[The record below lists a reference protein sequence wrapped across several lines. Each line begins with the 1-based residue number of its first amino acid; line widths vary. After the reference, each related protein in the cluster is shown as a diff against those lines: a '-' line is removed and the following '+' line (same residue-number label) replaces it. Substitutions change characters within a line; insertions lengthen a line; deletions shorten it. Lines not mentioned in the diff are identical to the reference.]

1 MASEQTGRDA
11 VNQLQDI
18 RSEVSQ
24 VKGLSKFTAR
34 LIINDAKNR
43 GINLIDDILKKFTIP
58 KAKIYLLVDGFRSS
72 VKIGKDVGIKQQSA
86 HEQLQWL
93 IREGLV
99 DCDNPGSS
107 KASYKKS
114 AVEEVIGLSNL
125 LKKRFNLYEWLNKI
139 INPNVE

>member
-1 MASEQTGRDA
+1 MASEQTGRDT
-11 VNQLQDI
+11 VDQLQNI
-18 RSEVSQ
+18 SSEVTQ

-34 LIINDAKNR
+34 LLINDAKNR
-43 GINLIDDILKKFTIP
+43 GINLVDDILKKFTVR

-72 VKIGKDVGIKQQSA
+72 GEIGKDVDIKQQSA

-93 IREGLV
+93 TREGLV

-107 KASYKKS
+107 KAAYRKS
-114 AVEEVIGLSNL
+114 AVEEVIGLSNI